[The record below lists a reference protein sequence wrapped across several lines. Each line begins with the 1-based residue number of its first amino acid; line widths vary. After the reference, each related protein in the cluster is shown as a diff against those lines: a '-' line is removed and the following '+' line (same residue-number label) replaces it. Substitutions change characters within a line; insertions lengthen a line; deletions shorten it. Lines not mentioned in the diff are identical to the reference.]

1 MSSWGGYGGG
11 GVYPPTHIPPLSHTH
26 KHTYKNTAF
35 EQIDDYF
42 LTLKERKTKMDDEDH
57 F

>member
-1 MSSWGGYGGG
+1 M
-11 GVYPPTHIPPLSHTH
+11 YPPTHIPPLSHTH